1 MLMIRGAASLL
12 LLIHLLL
19 VVHSIDQGTV
29 IKTHPDAP
37 SAVVAIWSDGSSGAT
52 PMRCTGVFVAP
63 EVVLT
68 AASCILS
75 ATPTGLVQHAACAH
89 GARDCPTLA
98 PAALKVLKAASLPER
113 AVVADVTAIEFRY
126 SDPSQMPQICS
137 GGAVCG
143 RGWNIAVLR
152 VQQRCPEQRCTPPL
166 AIATRGLVEGD
177 AVRIV
182 GAGVDAS
189 GRWALRSRASAISH
203 VAELQ
208 VLLTHSE
215 PQESQRTSAAPVA
228 CEGDTGA
235 PLLVYDAGYDDG
247 HETGYEAGWAVAG
260 VLSRGAPAGQC
271 GTPASARAAPGSRDG
286 DGRAWSVHVS
296 RCWLWQALVR
306 WGGTTLAVAPGVAQ
320 HAQARGRR
328 TLGVVDSPWL
338 NSSNSSGVV
347 TPPPPPPAPPP
358 SPQHGE
364 ASQATAQWAQR
375 AEVRDAAAAAAAEC
389 GGSDHW
395 PPELLPASA
404 ALPARYAALL
414 AAADVEPTHISGT
427 MARAEACYPSAT
439 HFCVHLVSERGRLR
453 YAVDSGRGA
462 LPALPLYLVR
472 LVSYTFQ
479 MVGVHEAH
487 PLLISASSTG
497 PDVRD
502 ARGVVGAH
510 PASGHAFFV
519 FTPSAE
525 TPSRL
530 WYQSATQAGLGGPI
544 FVDFTPADEPKTLPG
559 GNGVYAPHPHALL
572 VWEAARGTLARCR
585 WSGDG
590 HNGHK
595 ALGAA
600 GEVDLA
606 AAAFTALYNASRARY
621 EEAFA
626 AAMRAEPQPPQ
637 RPNGTNGT
645 NETSANASRDFN
657 ASMEAY
663 LVTRAA
669 FEASLPTMR
678 QVVPQQVLA
687 VRAWPLT
694 GEVLWST
701 RSGGVFEA
709 QMQVT
714 DDADDGGNG
723 GGGGG
728 GGGGLALTE
737 VRVVRDVDEV
747 RVDGERV
754 AGGVPVAVNAL
765 HAQHDLR
772 MALFLDA
779 AASTAIPLPR
789 LLDLSSGTISPTLT
803 RSFVNGSGHA
813 GDPGDTVTWPG
824 DALATRWPGID
835 TRTGQVASRQ
845 WFDEDSPLDVDWRA
859 RRLFWC
865 QPSARRI
872 LTAHM
877 DGGPILTLVEH
888 TVCSSL
894 AVDVLHGELYWSSP
908 TGHAVFR
915 CSYRRYNASY
925 VDSHPELPIYS
936 LVQAGAHPNPDP

>member
-12 LLIHLLL
+12 LAIHLLL
-19 VVHSIDQGTV
+19 CVHSIDQGTV
-29 IKTHPDAP
+29 IKAHPDAP

-52 PMRCTGVFVAP
+52 PVRCTGVFVAP

-68 AASCILS
+68 AASCILR

-98 PAALKVLKAASLPER
+98 PAALKVLTAASLPER
-113 AVVADVTAIEFRY
+113 VVVADVTAIEFRY
-126 SDPSQMPQICS
+126 SDPAQMPQICT

-152 VQQRCPEQRCTPPL
+152 VLQRCPEQRCTPPL
-166 AIATRGLVEGD
+166 AISTRGLVEGD

-189 GRWALRSRASAISH
+189 GRWALRSRAAAISH
-203 VAELQ
+203 VGELQ
-208 VLLTHSE
+208 VFLSHSE
-215 PQESQRTSAAPVA
+215 PQQRALPAPVA
-228 CEGDTGA
+228 CEGDTGS
-235 PLLVYDAGYDDG
+235 PLLVYEAGYDDG
-247 HETGYEAGWAVAG
+247 YETGYEAGWAVAG
-260 VLSRGAPAGQC
+260 VLSRAAPAGQC
-271 GTPASARAAPGSRDG
+271 GTPAPARAAAGSRDG

-306 WGGTTLAVAPGVAQ
+306 WGGTTLAEAPGVAR
-320 HAQARGRR
+320 HTQARGRR
-328 TLGVVDSPWL
+328 SLAVL
-338 NSSNSSGVV
+338 NSSNHSGV
-347 TPPPPPPAPPP
+347 TMPPPPPPAPPP
-358 SPQHGE
+358 SPQHEE

-375 AEVRDAAAAAAAEC
+375 AEVRSAAAAAAAEC

-414 AAADVEPTHISGT
+414 AAADVEPTDISGT
-427 MARAEACYPSAT
+427 MPRAEACYPSTT
-439 HFCVHLVSERGRLR
+439 HFCIHLVSERGRLR
-453 YAVDSGRGA
+453 YSVDSGRGA
-462 LPALPLYLVR
+462 LPALSLYLVR

-479 MVGVHEAH
+479 MVGVHTAH
-487 PLLISASSTG
+487 PLLISSSSTG

-502 ARGVVGAH
+502 ARGVSGTH
-510 PASGHAFFV
+510 PASGHSFFV

-559 GNGVYAPHPHALL
+559 GDGAYAPHPHALF
-572 VWEAARGTLARCR
+572 VWEAERGTLSRCR
-585 WSGDG
+585 WSEDG
-590 HNGHK
+590 QK

-606 AAAFTALYNASRARY
+606 AAAFTSLYNASLATY
-621 EEAFA
+621 EEALA
-626 AAMRAEPQPPQ
+626 AAMRAAPQPPQ

-645 NETSANASRDFN
+645 NETNVNASLEFN
-657 ASMEAY
+657 ASMTAY
-663 LVTRAA
+663 LLVRAD
-669 FEASLPTMR
+669 FEASLPTMQ
-678 QVVPQQVLA
+678 QVVPQHVLA
-687 VRAWPLT
+687 VKAWPLT

-701 RSGGVFEA
+701 RSGGVFAA
-709 QMQVT
+709 QMHVR
-714 DDADDGGNG
+714 DDDDDDDGGADG

-728 GGGGLALTE
+728 GGYSGGGGSSGGGGGGLTLSE
-737 VRVVRDVDEV
+737 VRVVRDVDEGAV
-747 RVDGERV
+747 PIPGV
-754 AGGVPVAVNAL
+754 VPVAVRAL

-772 MALFLDA
+772 TALYLDA
-779 AASTAIPLPR
+779 DASTAIPLPR
-789 LLDLSSGTISPTLT
+789 LLDLSSGVSSDMLLL
-803 RSFVNGSGHA
+803 SFVNGSGHA
-813 GDPGDTVTWPG
+813 GDPADTATWPG
-824 DALATRWPGID
+824 GSAATRWPGVD
-835 TRTGQVASRQ
+835 TRTGQVSSRQ

-877 DGGPILTLVEH
+877 DGGPIYTLVEH
-888 TVCSSL
+888 TVCSRLALSL
-894 AVDVLHGELYWSSP
+894 TLTLTLALTLTLTLTRSARARSGP
-908 TGHAVFR
+908 
-915 CSYRRYNASY
+915 
-925 VDSHPELPIYS
+925 
-936 LVQAGAHPNPDP
+936 

>member
-12 LLIHLLL
+12 LVIHLLL
-19 VVHSIDQGTV
+19 CVHSIDQGTV
-29 IKTHPDAP
+29 IKAHPDAP
-37 SAVVAIWSDGSSGAT
+37 SAIVAIWSDGSSGAA
-52 PMRCTGVFVAP
+52 PVRCTGVFVAP

-68 AASCILS
+68 AASCILR

-98 PAALKVLKAASLPER
+98 PAAIKVLTAASLPER
-113 AVVADVTAIEFRY
+113 VVVADVTAIEFRY
-126 SDPSQMPQICS
+126 SDPSQMPQICT

-152 VQQRCPEQRCTPPL
+152 VLQRCPEQRCTPPL
-166 AIATRGLVEGD
+166 AISTRGLVEGD

-189 GRWALRSRASAISH
+189 GRWALRSRAAAISH
-203 VAELQ
+203 VGELQ
-208 VLLTHSE
+208 VILSHSE
-215 PQESQRTSAAPVA
+215 PQRALPAPVA

-235 PLLVYDAGYDDG
+235 PLLVYEAGYDEG
-247 HETGYEAGWAVAG
+247 YETGYEAGWAVAG
-260 VLSRGAPAGQC
+260 VLSRAAPAGQC
-271 GTPASARAAPGSRDG
+271 GTPAPARAAPGSRDG

-306 WGGTTLAVAPGVAQ
+306 WGGTTLAVAPGVAR
-320 HAQARGRR
+320 HTQARGRR
-328 TLGVVDSPWL
+328 SLAVL
-338 NSSNSSGVV
+338 NGSNHSGV
-347 TPPPPPPAPPP
+347 TMPPAPPPAPPP
-358 SPQHGE
+358 SPQHEE

-375 AEVRDAAAAAAAEC
+375 AEVRSAAEAAAAEC

-414 AAADVEPTHISGT
+414 AAADVEPIDISGT
-427 MARAEACYPSAT
+427 KPRAEACYPSAT
-439 HFCVHLVSERGRLR
+439 HFCIHLVSERGRLR
-453 YAVDSGRGA
+453 YSVDSGRGA
-462 LPALPLYLVR
+462 LPALSLYLVR

-479 MVGVHEAH
+479 MVGVHAAH
-487 PLLISASSTG
+487 PLLISSSSTG

-502 ARGVVGAH
+502 ARGVSGTH
-510 PASGHAFFV
+510 PASGHSFFV

-559 GNGVYAPHPHALL
+559 GDGAYAPHPHALL
-572 VWEAARGTLARCR
+572 VWEAERGTLSRWR
-585 WSGDG
+585 WSDD
-590 HNGHK
+590 GHK

-600 GEVDLA
+600 EEFDLA
-606 AAAFTALYNASRARY
+606 AAAFTSLYNASLATY

-626 AAMRAEPQPPQ
+626 AAMRAAPQPPQ

-645 NETSANASRDFN
+645 NETNVNASREFN

-663 LVTRAA
+663 LVIRAD
-669 FEASLPTMR
+669 FEALLPTMQ
-678 QVVPQQVLA
+678 QVVPQTVLA
-687 VRAWPLT
+687 VKAWPLT

-701 RSGGVFEA
+701 RSGGVFAA
-709 QMQVT
+709 QMQAR
-714 DDADDGGNG
+714 DDGDDGGNG
-723 GGGGG
+723 GGGGDYSSGGGVGGVG

-747 RVDGERV
+747 RVDGARV
-754 AGGVPVAVNAL
+754 AGGVPVAVRAL

-779 AASTAIPLPR
+779 DASTAIPLPR
-789 LLDLSSGTISPTLT
+789 LLDLSSGAISNLLTL
-803 RSFVNGSGHA
+803 SFVNGTGHA
-813 GDPGDTVTWPG
+813 GDPGDTNTWPG
-824 DALATRWPGID
+824 DSAATRWPGID

-877 DGGPILTLVEH
+877 DGGPVLTLVEH
-888 TVCSSL
+888 TVCPSL
-894 AVDVLHGELYWSSP
+894 AVD
-908 TGHAVFR
+908 
-915 CSYRRYNASY
+915 
-925 VDSHPELPIYS
+925 
-936 LVQAGAHPNPDP
+936 PNPNPNPSPSP